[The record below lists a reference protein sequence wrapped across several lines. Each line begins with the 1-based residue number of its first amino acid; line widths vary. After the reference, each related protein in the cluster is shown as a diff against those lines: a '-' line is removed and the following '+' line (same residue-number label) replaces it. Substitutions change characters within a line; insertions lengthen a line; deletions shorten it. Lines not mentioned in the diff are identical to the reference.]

1 MNIYALFVKCFH
13 GFTPEI
19 YTFLTNLKATNMDK
33 KTIHEEH
40 RKRMKEI
47 FTKNGLSAF
56 SDIQKLEFILYF
68 SIPRKDTNP
77 IAHRLLDTFGS
88 FDKVLEAPLEKLQAV
103 EGIGEHS
110 AMLISSYLKI
120 FECYGKSKCETSI
133 AGTTTAK
140 EYCKNLYKGKSV
152 EEFYMLCLTSSNK
165 VMSCNLVNRGT
176 ASEVPVDI
184 RKLTN
189 IIVANNCER
198 VLITHN
204 HPHGPVRPSD
214 EDIAFTAKIVSSCIL
229 NSIEVIDH
237 IIVNDE
243 TAFSFEEAK
252 ILKELKRDAIK
263 KIPGFSQKEFDRF
276 GQESTNYKVG
286 K

>member
-1 MNIYALFVKCFH
+1 M
-13 GFTPEI
+13 
-19 YTFLTNLKATNMDK
+19 
-33 KTIHEEH
+33 
-40 RKRMKEI
+40 
-47 FTKNGLSAF
+47 
-56 SDIQKLEFILYF
+56 
-68 SIPRKDTNP
+68 
-77 IAHRLLDTFGS
+77 
-88 FDKVLEAPLEKLQAV
+88 QAV

-237 IIVNDE
+237 IIVNNE